1 MTVLIGMMV
10 RELQDLARAPDAAKH
25 HRLWQARLYHR
36 LLRLVRWSEKAGDGH
51 PDVEEGGLSV
61 YALGLT
67 VLHLQRLRREENL
80 PPGIVRAID
89 AVLRRMRSI
98 ATQPEPVVRNLALA
112 AARLERS
119 GRPESRFVHSAAET
133 LPHNLRFFRR
143 SKRGA

>member
-1 MTVLIGMMV
+1 MPFQVTATV
-10 RELQDLARAPDAAKH
+10 P
-25 HRLWQARLYHR
+25 
-36 LLRLVRWSEKAGDGH
+36 
-51 PDVEEGGLSV
+51 PDVEEGGLAV

-67 VLHLQRLRREENL
+67 VLHLQRMRREQDL

-89 AVLRRMRSI
+89 AVLRRMRRI

-119 GRPESRFVHSAAET
+119 GRPESRLVHSAAET
-133 LPHNLRFFRR
+133 LSRNLRFFRR

>member
-1 MTVLIGMMV
+1 MV
-10 RELQDLARAPDAAKH
+10 RELQDLAGTPDAAKH
-25 HRLWQARLYHR
+25 HQLWRARLYHR

-80 PPGIVRAID
+80 PPGIVRVID

-98 ATQPEPVVRNLALA
+98 ATQPEPVVRTLALA

-119 GRPESRFVHSAAET
+119 GRSESRLVHFAAET
-133 LPHNLRFFRR
+133 LSRNLRFFRR
-143 SKRGA
+143 SKLGA